1 MKKAKYIF
9 SILISLFMICYI
21 TDAYCNS
28 LDTGKAKFTV
38 SAAEPSDSEK
48 DISNE
53 LRKNIYDSIKYENT
67 LTLSQDVPEIT
78 ASECMI
84 LDMTTDRIIYNKNAY
99 TKVPMAST
107 TKIMTFIVAI
117 ENCEDINETVTVS
130 ANAAATPGSTMH
142 LAEGETISLHD
153 LLYGLLLNSGNDAAV
168 AISEH
173 IGGSIEAFADM
184 MNEKA
189 LKLGALNTKFKTPHG
204 LDEEGHYTTAYDLSI
219 ISKNAYTNSLFR
231 KIIGTKSITLNGHF
245 LKNTNPFLGSYENV
259 TGGKTGFTSEA
270 GKCIVFFVEKD
281 SFCAVCVILGCP
293 TSESRVSDGAKMIDY
308 LVDNFNTYKI
318 FNRGL
323 TIDTFPV
330 TKGLSKTVKG
340 IIDDNVYITLA
351 KWEEPVIDITYERSS
366 KSLSAPISKS
376 SPLGNIEIYCCED
389 YILNIDVISENRI
402 IKKSYFNHLGDIIE
416 TLPDLML

>member
-1 MKKAKYIF
+1 MKKVKCIF
-9 SILISLFMICYI
+9 LIFVSIFMICYI
-21 TDAYCNS
+21 TDAYRNS

-38 SAAEPSDSEK
+38 SAAESADSEK

-53 LRKNIYDSIKYENT
+53 LRENVYSNIKYENN
-67 LTLSQDVPEIT
+67 LTLRQDIPDIT

-130 ANAAATPGSTMH
+130 GNAAATPGSTMH

-173 IGGSIEAFADM
+173 IGGSIEAFANM

-189 LKLGALNTKFKTPHG
+189 LQLGALNTKFKTPHG

-219 ISKNAYTNSLFR
+219 ISKNAYSNSLFR

-281 SFCAVCVILGCP
+281 AFCAVCVILGCP
-293 TSESRVSDGAKMIDY
+293 TSESRVSDGAKLIDY

-323 TIDTFPV
+323 VIDNFPV
-330 TKGLSKTVKG
+330 RKGLTKSVKG
-340 IIDDNVYITLA
+340 IIDENVYVTLA
-351 KWEEPVIDITYERSS
+351 KWEEPVVDIAYERNL
-366 KSLSAPISKS
+366 KTLSAPISKS
-376 SPLGNIEIYCCED
+376 SSLGKIQICCNDD
-389 YILNIDVISENRI
+389 YVLNIDVISENHI
-402 IKKSYFNHLGDIIE
+402 SKKNYFNHLGDIIE